1 MHRKYT
7 MNVCTHL
14 KINPKFVPLRRIWFL
29 PSLLLIR
36 HKASNV
42 PQIPNDGRKVTFSSC
57 HSKYLEVLYHMKL
70 SSLSFFV
77 SKGDMYN
84 YADDNCI
91 SISHKNISVLSK
103 QLENE
108 TRVLVEWFA
117 DNSMKANT
125 EKFQWVI
132 LLTGSRNNADVQ
144 VSLGDVDIAFVQK
157 IDVLDVCIDGKLN
170 FN

>member
-1 MHRKYT
+1 
-7 MNVCTHL
+7 
-14 KINPKFVPLRRIWFL
+14 
-29 PSLLLIR
+29 
-36 HKASNV
+36 
-42 PQIPNDGRKVTFSSC
+42 
-57 HSKYLEVLYHMKL
+57 MKL
-70 SSLSFFV
+70 SFLSFFFV

-108 TRVLVEWFA
+108 TRVLVE
-117 DNSMKANT
+117 
-125 EKFQWVI
+125 
-132 LLTGSRNNADVQ
+132 LLTGSRNYADVQ